1 MKEEPINFSVLLLDP
16 VNRSY
21 KESLQLQEIIHHYP
35 REAIEWL
42 RKNSAIV
49 AKAYQYAEK
58 EVKPDVD
65 LAALLIIVSVLVRA
79 EREYQWNLLS
89 TAN

>member
-42 RKNSAIV
+42 RNNSAIV

-58 EVKPDVD
+58 EVKADID
-65 LAALLIIVSVLVRA
+65 LTALLIIINVFVR
-79 EREYQWNLLS
+79 
-89 TAN
+89 T